1 MNFIKQIIAVI
12 IGFFIA
18 LTIFLAIS
26 FIGLIILI
34 GIATKVQIIQ
44 DFDDKSVLKITLSG
58 EIKEKSDDDDP
69 LEMLNFL
76 IGDETE
82 TPIGL
87 LDIHDVIRHA
97 SENSQ
102 IKGILLHLNTVN
114 LQSASLEEI
123 RKALEDFQK
132 KDKFVIAYGEFMS
145 ESAYYIASVADEI
158 YLHPEGFLEFNGYSV
173 ESVFLK
179 GTFEKLGIKPEI
191 FRVGAYKSAVEPFLL
206 DKMSKNNRE
215 QTLSY
220 VNSLY
225 LTYLQ
230 NISKSR
236 QKNLQTLWKVA
247 DEMLVRSADEAVSY
261 GLVTEKLYYD
271 QVLKRIQDLLQ
282 ISENQDIRFIS
293 AENYYRKI
301 IASETEIKRSFSSKI
316 AVLVAEGEIV
326 YAGNQPNQISSINF
340 VRQLQKLRKDST
352 VKAIVLRINSPGGSA
367 LASDNLWREIHL
379 TSEVKPVIA
388 SLSDVAASGGYYMA
402 MACDSI
408 VALPNTI
415 TGSIGIFAILFNT
428 QDFFKEKL
436 GITFDNVKTGKFADI
451 AEGFRPLTETERNI
465 IQQQVEKSYETF
477 TQKAAKDRNLPL
489 EKLLAVAEGRIWTG
503 NQALKNGLV
512 DIEGGILTAIKIA
525 AEKANVAD
533 YQVVYYTAERDLW
546 DKLKESGLS
555 YMKNTKLFSY
565 FCKIEEE
572 ILSLIQDPDIKA
584 RMPYLT
590 VKL

>member
-247 DEMLVRSADEAVSY
+247 DEMLVRSADDAVSY